1 MAEYRIPTQQEIDK
15 LLYMQGLQGK
25 SNQQIIDE
33 NLARG
38 TTIQSLPDN
47 FFQTVSAGTRRV
59 GDFVNQA
66 GNAQQIV
73 NKLFPSN
80 IGNSQYQ
87 VSIPTGFNFAPK
99 QAPTGEILP
108 AGLQT
113 QSVPVASI
121 LQAIKPA
128 DVLGISGAER
138 AYGDIGAGKA
148 PQPMD
153 VVDTLG
159 VGAGL
164 TAASRLAAKGG
175 MAAGRYIAPELGN
188 MAEQYAAK
196 TGLLQSV
203 KPIDATGTGL
213 LQTAPMSNIGFYSA
227 VEQAAMASPRKS
239 ATGQA
244 FLNDIMKGQDV
255 RADEIKWMGLDDY
268 LKDKK
273 SITKQ
278 EVQDYIANNRV
289 NVQEVRLGESVA
301 EDPVGIAKR
310 KAVFDKY
317 EPEIQALYK
326 QIDSLGYGTPHN
338 VSYELDNKLRKL
350 QNMRDLEADAAYVV
364 PEPIPT
370 RFSKYQL
377 AGGENYRELVLTMP
391 AKQLT
396 EAEARI
402 VLGAAPDAKLS
413 AGDMAYASRKNA
425 NEYKSSHFPEQEN
438 PLAHIRVN
446 DRIDADGKKMLLIE
460 EIQSDWHQ
468 AGRDKGYVGQVKSA
482 KDLENELTE
491 INRERSKLL
500 QYAADLPD
508 SKMAEFKQV
517 NTKIKELEEK
527 ARNVDTQIYQAVD
540 RGDPVPDAP
549 FKDTWYQL
557 ALKRAIQHAAE
568 NGYDRIGLTTGKQ
581 QITRYENELRQVVD
595 EISFQ
600 TGAKLTQSE
609 ADELYSLRQNMKNL
623 TGLQKQRY
631 EQLYSK
637 EGEYVGENE
646 TKVRGYKGSKP
657 TFEGTVKNGKFID
670 GAAEGKTV
678 EEVLGKSM
686 AKQIAE
692 KKTGKIE
699 GDDLTI
705 GGEGMKQYYDKSYP
719 EFLNKYSKKW
729 GAKVGETNISTDRGN
744 IGGMPSMYPNKA
756 TVRYIDI
763 TPEMK
768 AGVSKGQP
776 LFAAVPAIPA
786 AGLLAPQ
793 KEQRR

>member
-1 MAEYRIPTQQEIDK
+1 MAEYRVPTQAELDR

-38 TTIQSLPDN
+38 TTIQSLPEN
-47 FFQTVSAGTRRV
+47 FFQTASAGARRV
-59 GDFVNQA
+59 GDYVNQA
-66 GNAQQIV
+66 GNVQQIV

-80 IGNSQYQ
+80 IGNSQRQ
-87 VSIPTGFNFAPK
+87 VPIPTSFNFAPK
-99 QAPTGEILP
+99 QAPTGEIIP
-108 AGLQT
+108 QGLQT

-138 AYGDIGAGKA
+138 TYGALGAGKA
-148 PQPMD
+148 PQPLD

-159 VGAGL
+159 LGAGL
-164 TAASRLAAKGG
+164 TAAGRLAAKGG
-175 MAAGRYIAPELGN
+175 MATGRYIAPELGN

-203 KPIDATGTGL
+203 KPIDAVQPQAGTGL
-213 LQTAPMSNIGFYSA
+213 LQTAPRSEIGFYSA

-268 LKDKK
+268 LKGKQNV
-273 SITKQ
+273 TKQ

-289 NVQEVRLGESVA
+289 DVKEVRLGESVA

-310 KAVFDKY
+310 KAIFDKY

-326 QIDSLGYGTPHN
+326 QMDSLGYGTPFN

-350 QNMRDLEADAAYVV
+350 QNTRDLEADAAYVV

-370 RFSKYQL
+370 KFGQYQL
-377 AGGENYRELVLTMP
+377 PGGENYRELLLTMP
-391 AKQLT
+391 AKPLT

-413 AGDMAYASRKNA
+413 AADIAYASRKNVD
-425 NEYKSSHFPEQEN
+425 EYKSSHFDQPN
-438 PLAHIRVN
+438 ILAHLRVN
-446 DRIDADGKKMLLIE
+446 DRVDADGKKMLLIE
-460 EIQSDWHQ
+460 EVQSDWHQ
-468 AGRDKGYVGQVKSA
+468 AGRDKGYETKELKNA
-482 KDLENELTE
+482 LEEYDRLSRKYANNGKLPPDELA
-491 INRERSKLL
+491 R
-500 QYAADLPD
+500 
-508 SKMAEFKQV
+508 
-517 NTKIKELEEK
+517 IKELQPIVSGK
-527 ARNVDTQIYQAVD
+527 A
-540 RGDPVPDAP
+540 GGVPDAP

-568 NGYDRIGLTTGKQ
+568 NGYDRIGLTTGSQQAARFDLSKQ
-581 QITRYENELRQVVD
+581 VNEITVPMVNSDGKRSVRIIPTTGTSIKLMVDKDGVVTGYGSSRSTQFSGKKLNEV
-595 EISFQ
+595 I
-600 TGAKLTQSE
+600 G
-609 ADELYSLRQNMKNL
+609 
-623 TGLQKQRY
+623 
-631 EQLYSK
+631 K
-637 EGEYVGENE
+637 EMSDKVMRAEPE
-646 TKVRGYKGSKP
+646 TKFSG
-657 TFEGTVKNGKFID
+657 
-670 GAAEGKTV
+670 
-678 EEVLGKSM
+678 L
-686 AKQIAE
+686 
-692 KKTGKIE
+692 
-699 GDDLTI
+699 DLQV
-705 GGEGMKQYYDKSYP
+705 GGEGMKKYYDEIYP
-719 EFLNKYSKKW
+719 KFLEKYGKKW
-729 GAKVGETNISTDRGN
+729 GAKIGETTITTGRSNV
-744 IGGMPSMYPNKA
+744 GGMPSMYPDKEPI
-756 TVRYIDI
+756 RYLDI

-793 KEQRR
+793 EQQRR

>member
-1 MAEYRIPTQQEIDK
+1 MAEYRVPTQQELDR
-15 LLYMQGLQGK
+15 LLYMQGMQGK

-38 TTIQSLPDN
+38 TTIQSLPEN
-47 FFQTVSAGTRRV
+47 FFQTASAGARRA
-59 GDFVNQA
+59 GEFVNQA
-66 GNAQQIV
+66 GNVQQIV

-80 IGNSQYQ
+80 IGNTQANVQ
-87 VSIPTGFNFAPK
+87 IPTSFNFAPK

-148 PQPMD
+148 PQPFD
-153 VVDTLG
+153 VIDTLG

-164 TAASRLAAKGG
+164 TAAGRLAAKGG
-175 MAAGRYIAPELGN
+175 MATGRYIAPELGN

-203 KPIDATGTGL
+203 KPIDVAGTGL
-213 LQTAPMSNIGFYSA
+213 LQTAPKSDIGFYSA

-268 LKDKK
+268 LKGKQNV
-273 SITKQ
+273 TKQ

-289 NVQEVRLGESVA
+289 DIQEVTLSDTG
-301 EDPVGIAKR
+301 
-310 KAVFDKY
+310 
-317 EPEIQALYK
+317 
-326 QIDSLGYGTPHN
+326 
-338 VSYELDNKLRKL
+338 LRKKFSVNSPED
-350 QNMRDLEADAAYVV
+350 QDLYDVVDKNNKVVFTGNIDDADYF
-364 PEPIPT
+364 IDRSLT
-370 RFSKYQL
+370 KFSQYTL
-377 AGGENYRELVLTMP
+377 PGGKNYRELILTMP

-396 EAEARI
+396 EAEART
-402 VLGAAPDAKLS
+402 VLGAAPNAKLS
-413 AGDMAYASRKNA
+413 AEDIAYASRKNA
-425 NEYKSSHFPEQEN
+425 NEYKSSHFPEQQN

-460 EIQSDWHQ
+460 EVQSDWHQ
-468 AGRDKGYVGQVKSA
+468 AGRDKGYAGKGTLTELPDKYFVQEVKTIDGDTMYVVRNKENPTVIINKDYNKQSA
-482 KDLENELTE
+482 INGVINEL
-491 INRERSKLL
+491 N
-500 QYAADLPD
+500 AG
-508 SKMAEFKQV
+508 AE
-517 NTKIKELEEK
+517 
-527 ARNVDTQIYQAVD
+527 
-540 RGDPVPDAP
+540 GVPDAP

-623 TGLQKQRY
+623 TGSQKQRY

-719 EFLNKYSKKW
+719 EFLNKYGKKW
-729 GAKVGETNISTDRGN
+729 GAKVGETKIRTQSDKQALEDLDLLEQLGQDRSKFSSS
-744 IGGMPSMYPNKA
+744 GM
-756 TVRYIDI
+756 TGVRYLDI

-793 KEQRR
+793 EQKRR

>member
-1 MAEYRIPTQQEIDK
+1 MAEYRVPTQQELDR
-15 LLYMQGLQGK
+15 LLYMQGMQGK

-38 TTIQSLPDN
+38 STIQSLPDN
-47 FFQTVSAGTRRV
+47 FFQTASAGARRV
-59 GDFVNQA
+59 GDYVNQA

-87 VSIPTGFNFAPK
+87 IPIPTSFNFAPK

-128 DVLGISGAER
+128 DVLGISGAGR

-148 PQPMD
+148 PQPLD

-159 VGAGL
+159 LGAGL
-164 TAASRLAAKGG
+164 TAAGRLAAKGG
-175 MAAGRYIAPELGN
+175 MATGRYIAPELGN

-203 KPIDATGTGL
+203 KPIDAVQPQAGTGL
-213 LQTAPMSNIGFYSA
+213 LQTAPRSEIGFYSA

-268 LKDKK
+268 LKGKQNV
-273 SITKQ
+273 TKQ

-289 NVQEVRLGESVA
+289 DVKEVQLGDTKFNKLSDE
-301 EDPVGIAKR
+301 ELINEYIRIRGYDPVSNG
-310 KAVFDKY
+310 
-317 EPEIQALYK
+317 EALTRND
-326 QIDSLGYGTPHN
+326 IL
-338 VSYELDNKLRKL
+338 YELEGMNRTESGSTK
-350 QNMRDLEADAAYVV
+350 
-364 PEPIPT
+364 
-370 RFSKYQL
+370 FSQYTL
-377 AGGENYRELVLTMP
+377 PGGENYRELILTMP
-391 AKQLT
+391 SKKLT

-413 AGDMAYASRKNA
+413 EASIAYASRKNVD
-425 NEYKSSHFPEQEN
+425 EYKSSHFPEQEN

-446 DRIDADGKKMLLIE
+446 DRIDSEGKKMLLIE
-460 EIQSDWHQ
+460 EVQSDWHQ
-468 AGRDKGYVGQVKSA
+468 AGREQGYETKELKNA
-482 KDLENELTE
+482 LEEYDRLSRKYANNGKLPPDELA
-491 INRERSKLL
+491 R
-500 QYAADLPD
+500 
-508 SKMAEFKQV
+508 
-517 NTKIKELEEK
+517 IKELQPIVSGK
-527 ARNVDTQIYQAVD
+527 A
-540 RGDPVPDAP
+540 GGVPDAP

-581 QITRYENELRQVVD
+581 QADRFDLSKQVDRIDVESVAEVPNLQFIDIDVVD
-595 EISFQ
+595 GERIALEVENGLVRQGEFAGKRLSDIVGKEMADKISKVAQ
-600 TGAKLTQSE
+600 GDTSRITGN
-609 ADELYSLRQNMKNL
+609 DLR
-623 TGLQKQRY
+623 
-631 EQLYSK
+631 
-637 EGEYVGENE
+637 
-646 TKVRGYKGSKP
+646 
-657 TFEGTVKNGKFID
+657 
-670 GAAEGKTV
+670 
-678 EEVLGKSM
+678 
-686 AKQIAE
+686 
-692 KKTGKIE
+692 
-699 GDDLTI
+699 I
-705 GGEGMKQYYDKSYP
+705 GGEGMKKYYDEIYP
-719 EFLNKYSKKW
+719 KFLDKYGKKW
-729 GAKVGETNISTDRGN
+729 GTKIKEVSLGGESMGRGAIENRLEIGEGFRTTDGKWWGDDYDGAMEHEANLVGSPI
-744 IGGMPSMYPNKA
+744 
-756 TVRYIDI
+756 VRYLDI

-793 KEQRR
+793 EKRR